1 MADLKMIVVF
11 LFLFSI
17 SRAVDLG
24 TYDVEIIKQRNILVD
39 ILEGRFL
46 QEGCTCSQP
55 NVCDCCTTVYGQTG
69 CGKITYNKQTQVF
82 SIELTYAGKTL
93 MTTEVTTQ
101 QPQKCKDVTVQGY
114 PVNVCVEIENLQ
126 VEATQ
131 SSGCLTLSITDS
143 GQSQTVKVGCFKMTV
158 SLDKM
163 LEFRRLF
170 GR

>member
-1 MADLKMIVVF
+1 MTDLKMIVVF

-24 TYDVEIIKQRNILVD
+24 TYDVDIVKQRNILVD

-46 QEGCTCSQP
+46 QEGCKCTEP
-55 NVCDCCTTVYGQTG
+55 NVCDCCKTEQGKTG

-82 SIELTYAGKTL
+82 SIELTTAGKTF
-93 MTTEVTTQ
+93 MTTEVTAQ
-101 QPQKCKDVTVQGY
+101 QPQKCQDVIVQGY
-114 PVNVCVEIENLQ
+114 HAKVCVEIENLQ
-126 VEATQ
+126 VEETQ
-131 SSGCLTLSITDS
+131 SSGCLTVSVTVM
-143 GQSQTVKVGCFKMTV
+143 GHSQTMKMGCFKMSV